1 MKKRI
6 VSLMLAAAMVTSVLA
21 GCGAQNSAEGSEASK
36 QSEVKQ
42 STESGTKEDMYTIT
56 MAYIGGGQPN
66 EEAVEQALNDLVQKD
81 LGMKLEL
88 VPLPWE
94 LDQNLN
100 LMLSG
105 GDKLDVL
112 PIRNDL
118 AAGYINAG
126 QLVDLSGYIDEYGKG
141 IIDYMGEDVA
151 KAGQNIEG
159 FMFGIPS
166 NKEGSLLG
174 GIVMRKDIL
183 DELQIDVSTIK
194 TWDDMTPVFAK
205 VKEAYPEMDCITGTN
220 MVDGVRTWDNMTDN
234 LGVLM
239 NYGEETT
246 VTNLFETEEYS
257 KAAHRI
263 KGWYDAGYVKLDAA
277 TTTESVQSLMKNDT
291 LFSFVSSI
299 KPGFVEQNE
308 ASIGHD
314 LEVAYI
320 CDENGKDSDFL
331 ASSAYTYYTWGVAQ
345 QSEDKAKAMEFLNYA
360 YTSPEW
366 NNLINFGIEGE
377 DYVRVE
383 GSEVLIDYPEG
394 KDASNCYH
402 LDMGWALPNQF
413 IGYVWNGMPE
423 DIWQQLRDFNT
434 FARKSAGLGFMY
446 DSTSVSNELVALKSV
461 LSEYRKAI
469 ETGSVSDVDGKLKE
483 FNEKLY
489 DAGLQKVID
498 IKQEQFDKWLA
509 NKK

>member
-1 MKKRI
+1 MKKRS
-6 VSLMLAAAMVTSVLA
+6 VSLILAAAMVVSALA
-21 GCGAQNSAEGSEASK
+21 GCGGQKSSEGGDTAKPSNVE
-36 QSEVKQ
+36 QSE
-42 STESGTKEDMYTIT
+42 KEGEMYTIT

-66 EEAVEQALNDLVQKD
+66 EAAVEQALNDLVQKD

-105 GDKLDVL
+105 GDKLDIL

-118 AAGYINAG
+118 SAGYINAG
-126 QLVDLSGYIDEYGKG
+126 QVVDLGEYIDEYGQG
-141 IIDYMGEDVA
+141 IIDYMGEDIA
-151 KAGQNIEG
+151 KIGQNAEG
-159 FMFGIPS
+159 FIYGIPS

-205 VKEAYPEMDCITGTN
+205 VKEAHPEMDCIAGTN
-220 MVDGVRTWDNMTDN
+220 LVDGVRTWDNMMDN

-246 VTNLFETEEYS
+246 ITNLFETEEYS
-257 KAAHRI
+257 KAVHRI
-263 KGWYDAGYVKLDAA
+263 KDWYDAGYVKLDSA
-277 TTTESVQSLMKNDT
+277 TTTESVQGLMKNDT

-308 ASIGHD
+308 ASIGVD

-320 CDENGKDSDFL
+320 CDENGMDSNFL
-331 ASSAYTYYTWGVAQ
+331 SSTAYAYFNWGIAQ
-345 QSEDKAKAMEFLNYA
+345 QSEDKAKAMQFLNYA

-366 NNLINFGIEGE
+366 NNLINFGIEGQ
-377 DYVRVE
+377 DYVKVE
-383 GSEVLIDYPEG
+383 GSDILIDYPEG
-394 KDASNCYH
+394 KDASTCYH

-423 DIWQQLRDFNT
+423 DIWQQLKDFNSS
-434 FARKSAGLGFMY
+434 ARKSAGLGFMY
-446 DSTSVSNELVALKSV
+446 DSTSVSTELVALKSV
-461 LSEYRKAI
+461 LAEYRKAI
-469 ETGSVSDVDGKLKE
+469 ETGSVSNVDEKLKE
-483 FNEKLY
+483 FNDKLY
-489 DAGLQKVID
+489 AAGLKKVMD
-498 IKQEQFDKWLA
+498 TKQEQFDKWLED
-509 NKK
+509 KKQ